1 MNQPEYYNTNSYYYY
16 NQQKQL
22 SFLEK
27 IKGNKP
33 FVHLLLLLL
42 TVLTTY
48 GVNGEIMYSLSI
60 VSILLAHEMG
70 HYLMCRKYGIK
81 ATLPYFIP
89 VPLMPFGTM
98 GAFIKIKE
106 RIPNKRALFDVAVAG
121 PLAGITLTIPIL
133 IIGLKYSYFVPI
145 NEISRGTTLS
155 LGESFLFSQLAKIVI
170 GPVPEGYD
178 TLLHP
183 MAFAGWAGLF
193 VTALNLLPIG
203 QLDGGHVI
211 YAIFGH
217 RSRLINKI
225 AMISFIIISAIW
237 YPGWLLLIVL
247 LLWIGIHHPPSDN
260 DYIPLDSKRVL
271 VGYATIFIFL
281 ISFIPIPFRI

>member
-1 MNQPEYYNTNSYYYY
+1 MNQPEYYTTNSYYYY
-16 NQQKQL
+16 NQQKRL

-33 FVHLLLLLL
+33 LVHLSLLLL

-48 GVNGEIMYSLSI
+48 MVNGLMYSLSI

-70 HYLMCRKYGIK
+70 HYLMCRRYRIS

-89 VPLMPFGTM
+89 VPLVPFGTM

-121 PLAGITLTIPIL
+121 PLAGLALTIPIL
-133 IIGLKYSYFVPI
+133 IIGLKYSYFVPLS
-145 NEISRGTTLS
+145 EISGDATLS

-178 TLLHP
+178 TILHP

-217 RSRLINKI
+217 RSRLINKV
-225 AMISFIIISAIW
+225 AMISFIVISAIW
-237 YPGWLLLIVL
+237 YPGWLLLIIL
-247 LLWIGIHHPPSDN
+247 LLWIGIYHPPSDN

-271 VGYATIFIFL
+271 IGYATIFIFL
-281 ISFIPIPFRI
+281 ISFIPVPFRI